1 MRIIRTHSGKEVKI
15 FAETFENEAYDQIKR
30 LANYPAYENSIIRI
44 MPEAMLVRGV
54 L

>member
-30 LANYPAYENSIIRI
+30 LANYPAYETLLY
-44 MPEAMLVRGV
+44 E
-54 L
+54 